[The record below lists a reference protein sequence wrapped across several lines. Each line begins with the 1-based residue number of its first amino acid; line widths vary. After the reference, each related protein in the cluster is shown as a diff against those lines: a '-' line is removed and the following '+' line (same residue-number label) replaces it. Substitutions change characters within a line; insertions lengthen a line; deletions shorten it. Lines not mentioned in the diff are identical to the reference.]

1 MGRIHDA
8 LRRGRPSD
16 AVTSSRTAQTDRVFV
31 SPWSIGDV
39 PPNLK
44 PDLKPDLNLRRERE
58 PELRKDAPIPRE
70 EAVVPPPRPIGAS
83 VVVNRFGP
91 EWTSRL
97 SIGAHTDQSL
107 SEQFRRF
114 AATLMQAQREGSL
127 KRLLITSA
135 VPGEGKTLTAVN
147 LALILSESYRRRVLL
162 IDADLRRP
170 SITEA
175 LSLKNSEGLSE
186 AIQAIDDM
194 KAPLAQLTD
203 TLTVLPAG
211 RRLSNPLSSLTSLKM
226 ARLLEEAGDR
236 FDWVI
241 IDTPPL
247 GAAVDASLICPM
259 VDAALL
265 VVRAAHTA
273 HPAIQRA
280 VDTLG
285 QDRILGVVLNGVEA
299 GSLADYDSYGYG
311 YAYTGDR
318 RGSE

>member
-8 LRRGRPSD
+8 LRRARPSD
-16 AVTSSRTAQTDRVFV
+16 AASTPRAAHTDRVFV
-31 SPWSIGDV
+31 SPWTVGDTA
-39 PPNLK
+39 
-44 PDLKPDLNLRRERE
+44 PDLSLRRERE
-58 PELRKDAPIPRE
+58 PELRKDAPIAPPPPNPRE
-70 EAVVPPPRPIGAS
+70 DVITPAARPIGVS
-83 VVVNRFGP
+83 VVINRFGP

-97 SIGAHTDQSL
+97 SIGAHTDPSL
-107 SEQFRRF
+107 GEQFRRF
-114 AATLMQAQREGSL
+114 AATLMQTQREGQL
-127 KRLLITSA
+127 RRVLITSA

-170 SITEA
+170 SISEA
-175 LSLKNSEGLSE
+175 LSLKGSEGLSE
-186 AIQAIDDM
+186 AIQSTEDM
-194 KAPLAQLTD
+194 KAPLAQLTE
-203 TLTVLPAG
+203 TLAVLPAG
-211 RRLSNPLSSLTSLKM
+211 RRLSNPLSSLTSQKM
-226 ARLLEEAGDR
+226 GRLLEEAGDR

-265 VVRAAHTA
+265 VVRAGRTPHQ
-273 HPAIQRA
+273 AIQRA

-299 GSLADYDSYGYG
+299 GSLADYDTYGYG
-311 YAYTGDR
+311 YGYGLANDGR
-318 RGSE
+318 PSE